1 MNDKEISHRRTINKI
16 TANIVTNTKQGIKEQ
31 KMRETLLKEEVY
43 DIIELDSTLIISHFS
58 NSSKK

>member
-31 KMRETLLKEEVY
+31 KTCLARTNRWTGGQKKLNSLESMRA
-43 DIIELDSTLIISHFS
+43 STFAE
-58 NSSKK
+58 K